1 MKFHCRVDTIHFADE
16 YEKTLKPPCNF
27 WGDMGMGN
35 VPNDLKKKFWDWLFS
50 MPSDEISIVCDL
62 GISVEFR
69 VGVIKPVDKF
79 INRIEGYEYM
89 NEHEQ
94 QDLQKRYFELYN
106 QGIDMDAWIADYN
119 KKARAE
125 KRKN

>member
-50 MPSDEISIVCDL
+50 MPTDEISIVCDL
-62 GISVEFR
+62 GISVNF
-69 VGVIKPVDKF
+69 GVIPIRPLDKF
-79 INRIEGYEYM
+79 VNKIEGYEFM
-89 NEHEQ
+89 SEQEQ
-94 QDLQKRYFELYN
+94 QEFQKVYFQMVN
-106 QGIDMDAWIADYN
+106 KGIDMEAWAEDFN
-119 KKARAE
+119 RKARAE